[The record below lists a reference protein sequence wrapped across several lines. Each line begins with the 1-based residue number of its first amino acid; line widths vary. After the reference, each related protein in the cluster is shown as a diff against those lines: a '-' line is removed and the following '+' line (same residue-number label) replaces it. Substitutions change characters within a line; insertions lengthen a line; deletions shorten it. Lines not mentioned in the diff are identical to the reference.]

1 MRRGPV
7 ARSVAAMPAIQ
18 AIRGGALWAH
28 LGLAV
33 LVVAGVFA
41 QVYLI
46 GAYIFGAGPEA
57 LDAHRTVGFTVHGFE
72 VLILLAALVAWLP
85 RADLGLSLLM
95 AVGGT
100 VQLALAA
107 AVSGR
112 ARCTRSARCSCSSW
126 ARCSSAATYATAAE
140 STSAAPT
147 RRRRRPQPARCRSR
161 PRSGERERSDRPRS

>member
-107 AVSGR
+107 AVKWTGALHPLGALFVLVLGSLLVRRDLRHRRRVHERGTNTQTSASR
-112 ARCTRSARCSCSSW
+112 ARALPL
-126 ARCSSAATYATAAE
+126 
-140 STSAAPT
+140 APE
-147 RRRRRPQPARCRSR
+147 
-161 PRSGERERSDRPRS
+161 ERGT

>member
-1 MRRGPV
+1 MRRGLA

-18 AIRGGALWAH
+18 TIRGGALWAH

-100 VQLALAA
+100 VQLALASAEKWTGALHPLGALFVLVLA
-107 AVSGR
+107 AALVR
-112 ARCTRSARCSCSSW
+112 RDLRH
-126 ARCSSAATYATAAE
+126 
-140 STSAAPT
+140 
-147 RRRRRPQPARCRSR
+147 RRRVLERAPAAGR
-161 PRSGERERSDRPRS
+161 